1 MRLFE
6 QFFGIIAPNTCIF
19 CDQEGSLLCKWCI
32 DDALPYQTSRCYLC
46 NALTKYYKSCP
57 SCRHKTQVKHVYVR
71 SEYTSFAKELVHRM
85 KFKYSIEA
93 VKIIAFELV
102 QMLPITDRELVIT
115 NVPTVTSHQRSR
127 GIDHTKKIAQEMS
140 RLSGKQYVET
150 LVRTDQ
156 ARQVG
161 SSRKDRLTQL
171 NGVFRIKNTDIFKG
185 VDIILVDDIM
195 TTGATIESATSTLK
209 FAGAKSVSA
218 IVFSRAK

>member
-1 MRLFE
+1 
-6 QFFGIIAPNTCIF
+6 
-19 CDQEGSLLCKWCI
+19 
-32 DDALPYQTSRCYLC
+32 
-46 NALTKYYKSCP
+46 
-57 SCRHKTQVKHVYVR
+57 
-71 SEYTSFAKELVHRM
+71 M